1 MPFSVIV
8 PIGSRETL
16 APPQFLENVSEIL
29 PKIKFFKV
37 LLQLCLRRSC
47 PEFSVKVLHF
57 DIIPYIYYKFLHCIC
72 RSSMFYLTLCLE
84 IEEQIVED
92 KRKVSYLFFKFFS
105 HLSLLNV
112 FYASPRLV
120 CNLIRV

>member
-1 MPFSVIV
+1 
-8 PIGSRETL
+8 
-16 APPQFLENVSEIL
+16 
-29 PKIKFFKV
+29 
-37 LLQLCLRRSC
+37 
-47 PEFSVKVLHF
+47 
-57 DIIPYIYYKFLHCIC
+57 
-72 RSSMFYLTLCLE
+72 MFYLTLCLE

-112 FYASPRLV
+112 FYTSPRLI